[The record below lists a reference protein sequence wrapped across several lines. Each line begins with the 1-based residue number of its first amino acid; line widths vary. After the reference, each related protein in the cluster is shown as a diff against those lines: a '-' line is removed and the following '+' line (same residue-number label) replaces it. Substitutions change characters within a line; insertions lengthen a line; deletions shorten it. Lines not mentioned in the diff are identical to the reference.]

1 MTDFFLTN
9 LELRASDERGE
20 MAEGLSHSTMKGM
33 VLLTVLELAANGEP
47 RGAVTVLHDAGDTG
61 DRYQELA
68 RALASDGWA
77 IALPDLRGHG
87 RTEGPRG
94 HSAGL
99 REVERDVQEILD
111 HLAYRMPDAPKVLV
125 GIGLGALYAAMFADR
140 NPDSLAALALVNP
153 LRSLP
158 FTEPAAP
165 KGLGRFFKKVTGES
179 EGSTGYSAEALT
191 ADAGE
196 ASRWTSSEL
205 THQSITLRS
214 IEEARRAEAEHLAAA
229 VRGPV
234 PTLLIRGLADPL
246 APPAGSD
253 DLAAAATACV
263 DLESARHHPFQ
274 DTGRAEAIEALRSW
288 LDGLLPRA

>member
-9 LELRASDERGE
+9 LELRASDATGE

-68 RALASDGWA
+68 RTLADDGWA

-125 GIGLGALYAAMFADR
+125 GVGLGALYAAMFASR
-140 NPDSLAALALVNP
+140 NPDALAGLVLVNP
-153 LRSLP
+153 LRELP
-158 FTEPAAP
+158 FEEPAAP
-165 KGLGRFFKKVTGES
+165 KGLSKFFKKVTEES
-179 EGSTGYSAEALT
+179 EGSTGYTAEALT
-191 ADAGE
+191 ADPDE
-196 ASRWTSSEL
+196 AARWSSSEL
-205 THQSITLRS
+205 THATVTLRT
-214 IEEARRAEAEHLAAA
+214 IQEARRAESEHLAAA
-229 VRGPV
+229 AAGPV
-234 PTLLIRGLADPL
+234 PTLLVRSADDPL
-246 APPAGSD
+246 VPTAAND
-253 DLAAAATACV
+253 DLAAAADSTV
-263 DLESARHHPFQ
+263 ELEGARHHPFQ
-274 DTGRAEAIEALRSW
+274 DGARADAIERLRAW
-288 LDGLLPRA
+288 LDATLPRS

>member
-9 LELRASDERGE
+9 LELRASDATGE

-68 RALASDGWA
+68 RTLADDGWA

-125 GIGLGALYAAMFADR
+125 GVGLGALYAAMFASR
-140 NPDSLAALALVNP
+140 NPDALAGLVLVNP
-153 LRSLP
+153 LRELP
-158 FTEPAAP
+158 FEEPAAP
-165 KGLGRFFKKVTGES
+165 KGLSKFFKKVTEES
-179 EGSTGYSAEALT
+179 EGSTGYPAEALT
-191 ADAGE
+191 ADPDE
-196 ASRWTSSEL
+196 AARWSSSEL
-205 THQSITLRS
+205 THATVTLRT
-214 IEEARRAEAEHLAAA
+214 IQEARRAEREHLVAAA
-229 VRGPV
+229 AGPV
-234 PTLLIRGLADPL
+234 PTLLVRSADDPL
-246 APPAGSD
+246 VPTAAND
-253 DLAAAATACV
+253 DLAAAADSTV
-263 DLESARHHPFQ
+263 ELEGARHHPFQ
-274 DTGRAEAIEALRSW
+274 DGARADAIERLRAW
-288 LDGLLPRA
+288 LDATLPRS